1 MGYIVTATCN
11 GVSTSIEVQR
21 PSLSSLEKQYANI
34 SLAEETFKEDS
45 SKQKIL
51 RAKFRQEL
59 YNYGRKHNLLQNP
72 KFARQLEEETE
83 KMNYIGARYGLVGG
97 NLLYNYIEYKER
109 YKDTCAMRVCYAL
122 NKSPV
127 PIKSMKKMVD
137 GKPYWLGSDNHRYY
151 TSVDDIITLLSD
163 NWGETQEFS
172 TLKDNLVKG
181 KSEDIL
187 IKNND
192 KQREYLAEFEAL
204 NIKGIVAMKGIKPNG
219 EAYRHTTLWE
229 GNSFLD
235 KESKPTELVEQA
247 QIIFSEFHFWQTDP
261 KCSIK

>member
-11 GVSTSIEVQR
+11 GVSASMEVQR
-21 PSLSSLEKQYANI
+21 PSLSRLEKQYTYI
-34 SLAEETFKEDS
+34 SLAEETFEEDL

-51 RAKFRQEL
+51 RDKFYQEL
-59 YNYGRKHNLLQNP
+59 YNYGKKHNLLQNP
-72 KFARQLEEETE
+72 KFARQLKEEPEE
-83 KMNYIGARYGLVGG
+83 MNYIGARYALVGG

-151 TSVDDIITLLSD
+151 TSVDDIITLLND
-163 NWGETQEFS
+163 NWGKTQEFS
-172 TLKDNLVKG
+172 TLKDDLAKG

-204 NIKGIVAMKGIKPNG
+204 NIKGIVAMKGIRPNG
-219 EAYRHTTLWE
+219 ATYRHTTLWK

-235 KESKPTELVEQA
+235 NELKPTKLIEQEK
-247 QIIFSEFHFWQTDP
+247 IIFSEFHFWQTDP